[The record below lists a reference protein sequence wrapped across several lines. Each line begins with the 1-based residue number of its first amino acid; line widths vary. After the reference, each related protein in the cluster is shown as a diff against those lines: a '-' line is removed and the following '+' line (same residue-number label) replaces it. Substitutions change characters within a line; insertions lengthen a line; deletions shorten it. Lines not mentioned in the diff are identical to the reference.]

1 MIKKY
6 LTFIRESKNYDQ
18 DIVDEC
24 NDILIDLK
32 DDGYEVR
39 VSSRIDKNTHVDN
52 ISGNKIGISR
62 TIYFH
67 SVIISIIR
75 KDLFTKEDI
84 SEYIGHIKSYLDDM
98 EVDHETLKKL
108 NATMGTLNPDRYV
121 YYLCLSKK
129 LGK

>member
-39 VSSRIDKNTHVDN
+39 VSSRMVSTHTLKL
-52 ISGNKIGISR
+52 KIGISR